1 MMNLP
6 TLTNRQFGVEIEFI
20 GVNPQV
26 VADAINREGIDAA
39 FEGYHHSTRPY
50 WKIVTDGSLSQG
62 YGSAGEIVSPI
73 LKGEDG
79 ARQLEKVLD
88 AIDVVEGIRVDRSCG
103 VHVHLDVSDL
113 TVGQIQNVYGRYA
126 DFESQ
131 IDMIMP
137 ASRRGR
143 RNHWCADLHQK
154 NRVTA
159 KSIKSKATLSR
170 AQRGQAGGKYYKVN
184 LNKLTTYGTMEFRQH
199 SGTLNFTK
207 VINWVSFLMAFVD
220 TGASLTQATRTRPS
234 SNRAFHL
241 IRNAAANLGLDMEWS
256 RGYRVW
262 EISGEVDGQRY
273 YSTLHNS
280 QLNDCYD
287 GARETNLNAAKLYCL
302 FRDVDLPVD
311 TSGIIDTSNPTVE
324 VVEQTATTDAGW
336 LTGVDETVQR
346 YFAERQSELN

>member
-26 VADAINREGIDAA
+26 VADAINNAGIEAA

-50 WKIVTDGSLSQG
+50 WKIVTDASLSQG
-62 YGSAGEIVSPI
+62 GHSAGEVVSPI
-73 LKGEDG
+73 LKGETG

-88 AIDVVEGIRVDRSCG
+88 AIDTVEGIRVDRSCG
-103 VHVHLDVSDL
+103 VHVHLDVNDL
-113 TVGQIQNVYGRYA
+113 TVAQIQNTYSRYS
-126 DFESQ
+126 DYESQ
-131 IDMIMP
+131 IDLIMP
-137 ASRRGR
+137 MSRRGNSSR
-143 RNHWCADLHQK
+143 WCASVKSQK
-154 NRVTA
+154 STVIRKTR
-159 KSIKSKATLSR
+159 KSKSQLANTTGR
-170 AQRGQAGGKYYKVN
+170 YYKVN
-184 LNKLTTYGTMEFRQH
+184 LQSLTRYGTMEFRQH

-220 TGASLTQATRTRPS
+220 TSASLTQATRTRPS

-256 RGYRVW
+256 RGVRAW
-262 EISGEVDGQRY
+262 NITGEIDGTRY
-273 YSTLHNS
+273 YAQYYNGD
-280 QLNDCYD
+280 LNACYD
-287 GARETNLNAAKLYCL
+287 GARETNLNMTTLYHL
-302 FRDVDLPVD
+302 FRDHGLPVD
-311 TSGIIDTSNPTVE
+311 ASGVIINTNNPTVE
-324 VVEQTATTDAGW
+324 VVEQTVTTDAGW

>member
-26 VADAINREGIDAA
+26 VADAINNAGIEAA

-50 WKIVTDGSLSQG
+50 WKIVTDASLSQG
-62 YGSAGEIVSPI
+62 GHSAGEVVSPI
-73 LKGEDG
+73 LKGETG

-88 AIDVVEGIRVDRSCG
+88 AIDTVDGIRVDRSCG
-103 VHVHLDVSDL
+103 VHVHLDVNDL
-113 TVGQIQNVYGRYA
+113 TVAQIQNTYSRYS
-126 DFESQ
+126 DYESQ
-131 IDMIMP
+131 IDLIMP
-137 ASRRGR
+137 MSRRGNSSR
-143 RNHWCADLHQK
+143 WCASVKSQK
-154 NRVTA
+154 STVTR
-159 KSIKSKATLSR
+159 KTRKSKSQLANTTGR
-170 AQRGQAGGKYYKVN
+170 YYKVN
-184 LNKLTTYGTMEFRQH
+184 LQSLTRYGTMEFRQH

-220 TGASLTQATRTRPS
+220 TSASLTQATRTRPS

-256 RGYRVW
+256 RGVRAW
-262 EISGEVDGQRY
+262 NITGEIDGTRY
-273 YSTLHNS
+273 YAQYYNGD
-280 QLNDCYD
+280 LNACYD
-287 GARETNLNAAKLYCL
+287 GARETNLNVTKLYHL
-302 FRDVDLPVD
+302 FRDHGLPVD
-311 TSGIIDTSNPTVE
+311 ASGVIINTNNPTVE
-324 VVEQTATTDAGW
+324 VVEQTVTTDAGW